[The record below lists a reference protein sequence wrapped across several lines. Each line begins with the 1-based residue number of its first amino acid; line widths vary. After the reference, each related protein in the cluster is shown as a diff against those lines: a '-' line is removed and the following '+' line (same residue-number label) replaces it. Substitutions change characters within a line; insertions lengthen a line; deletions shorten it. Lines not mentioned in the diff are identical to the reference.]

1 MRNPDA
7 RELLNLVYEVNR
19 YDKSRQDWEALLE
32 RLRKL
37 IRADFAVAVER
48 FPTLADRGLI
58 YSAGS
63 EKKHLH
69 RYQCE
74 VFRFD
79 EEKLH
84 SRNARFPKATLISS
98 SKDKYNELLAAF
110 KVDCGLLL
118 DCIVDGDILLRL
130 FVGRSN
136 PSVIFSREEISLFDI
151 LGEHLIQALKNQVC
165 LQTPK
170 IEADF
175 LMSAL
180 EVIPVPTLI
189 VDHDLRINYGN
200 AKSYRILDKAEE
212 LCEASGKLI
221 LHPDMESCFR
231 QAFHSILKKP
241 VQKEDSHS
249 EVLRVGRYQLLLRR
263 VCSRER
269 DGYIAIFLFDGDEPI
284 LTSPVSL

>member
-118 DCIVDGDILLRL
+118 DCN
-130 FVGRSN
+130 VGSRSY
-136 PSVIFSREEISLFDI
+136 SGSYAYSRPRPEDQLW
-151 LGEHLIQALKNQVC
+151 QC
-165 LQTPK
+165 
-170 IEADF
+170 
-175 LMSAL
+175 
-180 EVIPVPTLI
+180 EVVP
-189 VDHDLRINYGN
+189 
-200 AKSYRILDKAEE
+200 
-212 LCEASGKLI
+212 
-221 LHPDMESCFR
+221 
-231 QAFHSILKKP
+231 
-241 VQKEDSHS
+241 DS
-249 EVLRVGRYQLLLRR
+249 
-263 VCSRER
+263 
-269 DGYIAIFLFDGDEPI
+269 
-284 LTSPVSL
+284 